1 MSDSTASLKFT
12 DGTMRAIPVGSYFM
26 ATSGHQ
32 RLMYRLVESGLI
44 LGVVSGSAYIPDSF
58 PGEVVC
64 VYVEEEMPISST
76 WPVFDEWT
84 CVLLQDNA
92 TANKSLV
99 VVSTPPHLR
108 DNGEFAAKFISLGTE
123 NKYKMSDYTI
133 LNVIGPVDY
142 FNNTDEED

>member
-1 MSDSTASLKFT
+1 MSDSTASLRFA
-12 DGTMRAIPVGSYFM
+12 DGTMREVPVGSYFM

-32 RLMYRLVESGLI
+32 LLMYRLSESDLI
-44 LGVVSGSAYIPDSF
+44 LEVSSGSAYTPDSF

-64 VYVEEEMPISST
+64 VYVEEEMPVSYD
-76 WPVFDEWT
+76 WPVLDEWT

-142 FNNTDEED
+142 FNNTDKED

>member
-1 MSDSTASLKFT
+1 MSDSTALLKFI
-12 DGTMRAIPVGSYFM
+12 DGTMREVPVGSYFM
-26 ATSGHQ
+26 ATSGH
-32 RLMYRLVESGLI
+32 RRVMYRLVESGLI
-44 LGVVSGSAYIPDSF
+44 LGVVSGSVYRPDRF

-64 VYVEEEMPISST
+64 VFVEKEMPVSST
-76 WPVFDEWT
+76 WPVLDEWT

-108 DNGEFAAKFISLGTE
+108 DNGEFAAKFISLGIE
-123 NKYKMSDYTI
+123 NKYKMSEYTI

-142 FNNTDEED
+142 FNNTDKED

>member
-32 RLMYRLVESGLI
+32 RLMYRLVESDLI
-44 LGVVSGSAYIPDSF
+44 LEVSSGIAYKPEGF
-58 PGEVVC
+58 PSEVVC
-64 VYVEEEMPISST
+64 VFVEEEMPISYT
-76 WPVFDEWT
+76 WPVLDEWT
-84 CVLLQDNA
+84 CVLLQHNA
-92 TANKSLV
+92 TSAKSIL
-99 VVSTPPHLR
+99 VVSTPSHLR
-108 DNGEFAAKFISLGTE
+108 DIGEFAAKFITLGIE

-142 FNNTDEED
+142 FNDTDKED